1 MVMRPPG
8 FQHLKPTPETRFD
21 VVHMLSHVSDVN
33 LIGAWFRSSAEW
45 KCLRNAIGSHLA
57 IAVDIDITFLVENP
71 AIEVKFHLAK
81 KRRVRFPAIGLA
93 ARTGHE
99 KRNLIV

>member
-8 FQHLKPTPETRFD
+8 FQHLKPTPEARFD
-21 VVHMLSHVSDVN
+21 VVHMLSHVSGV
-33 LIGAWFRSSAEW
+33 ISSAQFASS
-45 KCLRNAIGSHLA
+45 RQGGNVFVTIGSHLA

-71 AIEVKFHLAK
+71 ATEVKFHLAK
-81 KRRVRFPAIGLA
+81 IRRVRFPAIGLA